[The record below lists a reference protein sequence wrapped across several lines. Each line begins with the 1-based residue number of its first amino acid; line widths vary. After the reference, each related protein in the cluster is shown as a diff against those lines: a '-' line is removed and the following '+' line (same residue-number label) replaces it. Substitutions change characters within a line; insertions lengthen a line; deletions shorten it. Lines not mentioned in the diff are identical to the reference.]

1 MWQKLSTCS
10 KRPKVGF
17 QIAVILLVDG
27 FGGNLKIIMRAL
39 ALKAIERAET
49 LQKSLDEVPTL
60 PDIPNSLP
68 DIPKNSLPY
77 SSTIPPPSQI
87 TPSSTPKAVTPVV
100 TPTAGKAKGRDL
112 RTPLDFIQSSS
123 PWIPGNRNSLDSRG
137 KRNYQN

>member
-17 QIAVILLVDG
+17 QIAVILLVDA

-49 LQKSLDEVPTL
+49 LQKSLDVVPNL

-68 DIPKNSLPY
+68 DIPKNVLPY
-77 SSTIPPPSQI
+77 SATIPPPSQI

-112 RTPLDFIQSSS
+112 QTTPV
-123 PWIPGNRNSLDSRG
+123 RLDSAR
-137 KRNYQN
+137 RSVDP

>member
-1 MWQKLSTCS
+1 MWQKFSTRS
-10 KRPKVGF
+10 KGPKVGF
-17 QIAVILLVDG
+17 QIAVILLVDA

-49 LQKSLDEVPTL
+49 LQKSLDVVPNL

-68 DIPKNSLPY
+68 DIPKNALPY
-77 SSTIPPPSQI
+77 SATIPPPSQI

-112 RTPLDFIQSSS
+112 KTTLARLNSVNG
-123 PWIPGNRNSLDSRG
+123 PWIPDKRNSFDPRG
-137 KRNYQN
+137 KRNY

>member
-17 QIAVILLVDG
+17 QIAVILLVDA

-49 LQKSLDEVPTL
+49 LQKSLDVVPNL

-68 DIPKNSLPY
+68 DIPKNVLPY
-77 SSTIPPPSQI
+77 SATIPPPSQI
-87 TPSSTPKAVTPVV
+87 TPSSTPKAVTPRVISKIDQKNFFS
-100 TPTAGKAKGRDL
+100 TKPE
-112 RTPLDFIQSSS
+112 F
-123 PWIPGNRNSLDSRG
+123 
-137 KRNYQN
+137 